1 MSFLDKVKKGAEQAA
16 AKAKEEV
23 SELQTKNELVKTYEL
38 LGKKTFELV
47 DKSELSHAELED
59 AVTHIRELK
68 EKLEQLALGTPEQPA
83 SS

>member
-1 MSFLDKVKKGAEQAA
+1 MSFLDKVKKGAGQAA

-47 DKSELSHAELED
+47 DKGDLSHAELED
-59 AVTHIRELK
+59 AVAHIRELK
-68 EKLEQLALGTPEQPA
+68 DKLEQLALGTPDQPA
-83 SS
+83 

>member
-47 DKSELSHAELED
+47 DKGEISHAEFD
-59 AVTHIRELK
+59 AAVGHIRELK
-68 EKLEQLALGTPEQPA
+68 EKLEQLALGAPTPPA

>member
-59 AVTHIRELK
+59 AVAHIRELK
-68 EKLEQLALGTPEQPA
+68 DKLEQLALGTPEPPA
-83 SS
+83 SA